1 MELSIYSIRDLPV
14 VADPLARYQKLLQLL
29 TLCVDNEEF
38 RPFLK
43 SILKNHE
50 RLKRVVELPKHSN
63 PAKRFEYGFEE
74 RVGEFLKNQANQIA
88 LRSINLI
95 R

>member
-1 MELSIYSIRDLPV
+1 MI
-14 VADPLARYQKLLQLL
+14 
-29 TLCVDNEEF
+29 
-38 RPFLK
+38 
-43 SILKNHE
+43 
-50 RLKRVVELPKHSN
+50 ELPKHSN